1 MLSPQTIFWEVDVQ
15 RDFILPGGKLYV
27 PDAEK
32 LIPNFSRLLEP
43 VRAGRVFLVSSA
55 DAHHLDDPEL
65 REWPA
70 HCLENTPGAEI
81 VSQALAPRR
90 LVVPCRGEFALA
102 EDLRAYQQIVLQKN
116 TLDVFE
122 NPHAEALL
130 KRFTPRGAPPFAA
143 DAEFLVF
150 GVVTELCVRCA
161 VEGLLRRGRRV
172 GVITDAVRA
181 LDAEKARGLQNDW
194 QARGAHMVSTKE
206 AIRQIGAARAG
217 FA

>member
-1 MLSPQTIFWEVDVQ
+1 MVSPQAILWEVDAQ

-32 LIPNFSRLLEP
+32 LIPNFRRLLEP
-43 VRAGRVFLVSSA
+43 VRAGCVFLVSSA

-81 VSQALAPRR
+81 VSSALAPRR
-90 LVVPCRGEFALA
+90 LVVPCRGEFALPN
-102 EDLRAYQQIVLQKN
+102 DLSAYQQVVLQKK
-116 TLDVFE
+116 TLDVFGSR
-122 NPHAEALL
+122 HAETLL
-130 KRFTPRGAPPFAA
+130 ERLTPRGSPPFAA
-143 DAEFLVF
+143 DALFLVF

-172 GVITDAVRA
+172 GIISDAVQA
-181 LDAEKARGLQNDW
+181 LDAGKAQGLLKDW
-194 QARGAHMVSTKE
+194 QARGAHTVSTEE
-206 AIRQIGAARAG
+206 AVRQVGAARAG